1 MIAGL
6 GVKHLNKSVVETK
19 STMYLQLL
27 AFWHAVTVWWQAM
40 LESAKAHIRSAVGP
54 APTRYILLEDGR
66 VLPATIEL
74 PAAVRNSAYLYDPAT
89 HRLVQ
94 GATEGVRF
102 RRLSTIALSL
112 SHPTVGTLD
121 LSDWI
126 GDLRAHPVP
135 ELSAKQLLTLWS
147 FAQNQYVPLSDGAQ
161 VTLTK
166 NDGETD
172 LITFE

>member
-1 MIAGL
+1 
-6 GVKHLNKSVVETK
+6 
-19 STMYLQLL
+19 MYLQLL
-27 AFWHAVTVWWQAM
+27 AFWHAVTVWWQAT
-40 LESAKAHIRSAVGP
+40 LESAKAHIRTAVGP
-54 APTRYILLEDGR
+54 APIRYTLLEDGR

-74 PAAVRNSAYLYDPAT
+74 PMTVRNNAYVYDPAT
-89 HRLVQ
+89 QRLSQ

-102 RRLSTIALSL
+102 RRLPTIALSL
-112 SHPTVGTLD
+112 THPSVGTLD
-121 LSDWI
+121 LSDWV

-147 FAQNQYVPLSDGAQ
+147 LAQNRYVPLSDGAQ
-161 VTLTK
+161 VILTK